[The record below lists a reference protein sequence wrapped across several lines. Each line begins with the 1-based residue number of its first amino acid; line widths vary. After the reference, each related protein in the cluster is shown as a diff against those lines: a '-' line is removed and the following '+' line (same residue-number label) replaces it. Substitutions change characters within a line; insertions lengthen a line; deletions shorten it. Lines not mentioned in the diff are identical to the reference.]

1 MENQENFF
9 RQRITSLRLQTGV
22 SEYQM
27 SMDLGKSKGYIQQI
41 SSGRALP
48 QMKMFFEIC
57 DYLSVTPLE
66 FFTPENRLPSLTR
79 DLAEKAQGLD
89 AEKIEA
95 LITVADFMK

>member
-1 MENQENFF
+1 
-9 RQRITSLRLQTGV
+9 
-22 SEYQM
+22 
-27 SMDLGKSKGYIQQI
+27 
-41 SSGRALP
+41 
-48 QMKMFFEIC
+48 MKMFFEIC